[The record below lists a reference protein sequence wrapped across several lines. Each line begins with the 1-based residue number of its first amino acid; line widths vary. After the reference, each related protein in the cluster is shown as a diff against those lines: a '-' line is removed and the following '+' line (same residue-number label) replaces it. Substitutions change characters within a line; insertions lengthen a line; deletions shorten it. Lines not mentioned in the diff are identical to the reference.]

1 MTTRAADRSCS
12 GSCRGNRQAGG
23 CVVGSYKEPLAGHPV
38 LLSVLPIDAV
48 EPTPFQRD
56 LSDAHHKR
64 LADVINKTGR
74 FLDPI
79 IAVLAP
85 RGGFWTPNGRHR
97 LEAMRRLGAKS
108 ITALVVAD
116 REIAWQILALN
127 TEKAHN
133 LKERSLEV
141 IRIYRGL
148 VDEDATRPESRFAFY
163 LDEAALVTL
172 GICYERVPRF
182 GGGAYH
188 PILRRLEAFTDE
200 PLRAA
205 IKDHEKRA
213 TMVLDLEERVAAAV
227 KKLKE
232 HGLVSPYLRS
242 FVVARIN
249 PLRWIKGEPPPLEEV
264 AQDNARA
271 RRKIQRREDQAAG
284 SGRNWRNTRRRGLG
298 PRCYNLGIA
307 GPRFRGTRHTLGMPE
322 AHKSQQTEGLLGSD
336 SQSVQI
342 HSDLAI
348 SWVLYSLREPESAAP
363 IRRRSARFNGL

>member
-1 MTTRAADRSCS
+1 MVKRAPARKRPRKAKPGTKGLSPAECRLDQPTGAAAEVAEAIEKS
-12 GSCRGNRQAGG
+12 GGWI
-23 CVVGSYKEPLAGHPV
+23 VGSYKDPLGGHPL
-38 LLSVLPIDAV
+38 LLSILPIDAV

-79 IAVLAP
+79 IAVVAP
-85 RGGFWTPNGRHR
+85 KGGFWTPNGRHR
-97 LEAMRRLGAKS
+97 LEGMRRLGAKS

-116 REIAWQILALN
+116 REVAWQILALN

-148 VDEDATRPESRFAFY
+148 VEEDATRSESQFVFY
-163 LDEAALVTL
+163 LDEPALVTL
-172 GICYERVPRF
+172 GICYERFPRF

-188 PILRRLEAFTDE
+188 SILRRLEAFSDE

-205 IKDHEKRA
+205 LKDHEKRA
-213 TMVLDLEERVAAAV
+213 TMVLDLEEKVAAAV

-232 HGLVSPYLRS
+232 RGLVSPYLRS

-264 AQDNARA
+264 LKTMRERAAKFNIEKIKPQDLAG
-271 RRKIQRREDQAAG
+271 AAG
-284 SGRNWRNTRRRGLG
+284 PPDEET
-298 PRCYNLGIA
+298 
-307 GPRFRGTRHTLGMPE
+307 
-322 AHKSQQTEGLLGSD
+322 
-336 SQSVQI
+336 
-342 HSDLAI
+342 
-348 SWVLYSLREPESAAP
+348 
-363 IRRRSARFNGL
+363 

>member
-1 MTTRAADRSCS
+1 MVKRAPARRRPRKAKP
-12 GSCRGNRQAGG
+12 GTKGLGPTECRLEQPAGAAAEAAEAIAKAGG
-23 CVVGSYKEPLAGHPV
+23 CVVGSYKDPLGGHP
-38 LLSVLPIDAV
+38 LSLSILPIDSV

-56 LSDAHHKR
+56 LSDAHHRR

-79 IAVLAP
+79 IAVVAP
-85 RGGFWTPNGRHR
+85 NGGFWTPNGRHR

-116 REIAWQILALN
+116 REVAWQILALN

-148 VDEDATRPESRFAFY
+148 VDEDAARPESQFSFY
-163 LDEAALVTL
+163 LDEPALVTL
-172 GICYERVPRF
+172 GVCYERFPRF

-188 PILRRLEAFTDE
+188 PILRRLESFTNE

-205 IKDHEKRA
+205 VKDHEKQA
-213 TMVLDLEERVAAAV
+213 TMVLDLEEKVAAAV

-232 HGLVSPYLRS
+232 RGLVSPYLRS

-264 AQDNARA
+264 LKTMRERA
-271 RRKIQRREDQAAG
+271 AKFNVE
-284 SGRNWRNTRRRGLG
+284 
-298 PRCYNLGIA
+298 
-307 GPRFRGTRHTLGMPE
+307 
-322 AHKSQQTEGLLGSD
+322 KSKPQ
-336 SQSVQI
+336 
-342 HSDLAI
+342 DLAGTGGPPD
-348 SWVLYSLREPESAAP
+348 EE
-363 IRRRSARFNGL
+363 G